1 MASKPLEDDLI
12 AQISGGTL
20 DETREIAE
28 FINAHGGSVS
38 YGDTMKDEVNEW
50 LRAHHKEIGISRA
63 SFSKWSY
70 EPNAYGL
77 NNADGTAAVTGQK
90 ELMARLREVYG
101 E

>member
-1 MASKPLEDDLI
+1 MVSKPLEDDLI

-38 YGDTMKDEVNEW
+38 YGDTMKDGVNEW

-70 EPNAYGL
+70 EPNVYGMKD
-77 NNADGTAAVTGQK
+77 ADGNTTIAGQS
-90 ELMARLREVYG
+90 ELMERLREIYG